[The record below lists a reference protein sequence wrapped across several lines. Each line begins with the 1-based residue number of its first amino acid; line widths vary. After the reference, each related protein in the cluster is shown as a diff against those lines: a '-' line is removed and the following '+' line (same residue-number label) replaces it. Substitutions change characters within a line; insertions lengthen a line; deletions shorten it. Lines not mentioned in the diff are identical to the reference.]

1 MNNLL
6 AIIIIVAATCILTT
20 GALNFGSS
28 AAESAMVA
36 LNEKY
41 RDRCVSLGGGK
52 RGTILA
58 IRAKT
63 IKIAMVDDSGLEQIV
78 NIKRLPLDKFIV
90 PCLKNS

>member
-20 GALNFGSS
+20 GALNLGNST
-28 AAESAMVA
+28 AGAGMVA

-52 RGTILA
+52 RGAILG
-58 IRAKT
+58 IGAKT
-63 IKIAMVDDSGLEQIV
+63 IKIAVVDDKGREQIV

-90 PCLKNS
+90 PCRKK